1 MTCAIY
7 LTPKSWK
14 PIATC
19 KKWCR
24 KNLNFLILIQAN
36 IVTHM
41 TYAIY
46 LTPKS
51 LEPITTRK
59 KWCKKT
65 LNFQISIHANIVT
78 HMTYAI
84 YLTPKS
90 LEPIAT
96 CEKWCKKNLNFL
108 ISIQADIVTY
118 LFKVLWLGLF
128 AFTFAQAK
136 EVKVACSFV
145 KPNRL
150 VPLFLSY
157 PFWSQLCLSPTFL
170 LIMSTCCMVG
180 VGVPLCIHVV
190 LFCRWYVPYHVH
202 DFHFPNL
209 GQSSS
214 LYCLAYSLPFLNMFL
229 LLFFLIMFLFF
240 PS

>member
-96 CEKWCKKNLNFL
+96 CEKWCKKKPKFSNINSSRHCHIFVQGFVTRL
-108 ISIQADIVTY
+108 ICFHI
-118 LFKVLWLGLF
+118 
-128 AFTFAQAK
+128 
-136 EVKVACSFV
+136 CS
-145 KPNRL
+145 
-150 VPLFLSY
+150 S
-157 PFWSQLCLSPTFL
+157 
-170 LIMSTCCMVG
+170 
-180 VGVPLCIHVV
+180 
-190 LFCRWYVPYHVH
+190 
-202 DFHFPNL
+202 
-209 GQSSS
+209 
-214 LYCLAYSLPFLNMFL
+214 
-229 LLFFLIMFLFF
+229 
-240 PS
+240 